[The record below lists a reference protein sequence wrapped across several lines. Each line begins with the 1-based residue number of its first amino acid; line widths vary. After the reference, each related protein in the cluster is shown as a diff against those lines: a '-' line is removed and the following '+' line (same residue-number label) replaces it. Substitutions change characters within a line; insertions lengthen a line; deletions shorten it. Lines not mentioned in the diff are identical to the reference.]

1 MYDELG
7 MYTRQ
12 ELQFLLLIIE
22 TAVLRCLFSEFET
35 CIPIAI
41 KLYTMV
47 WHKHFSEIITYG
59 DVAMHTF
66 FRFAAL
72 QQGSSDRNSSTY
84 TNVPIM

>member
-1 MYDELG
+1 
-7 MYTRQ
+7 
-12 ELQFLLLIIE
+12 
-22 TAVLRCLFSEFET
+22 
-35 CIPIAI
+35 
-41 KLYTMV
+41 MV